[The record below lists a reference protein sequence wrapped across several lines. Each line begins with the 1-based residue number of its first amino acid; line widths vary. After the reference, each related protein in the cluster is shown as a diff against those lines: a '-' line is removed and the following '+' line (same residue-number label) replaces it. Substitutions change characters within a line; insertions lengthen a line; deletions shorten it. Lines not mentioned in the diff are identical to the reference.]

1 MTCPSCLTHANDKIL
16 SECCDKETLEL
27 KAQEE
32 MSYGFLDPSVNIDQA
47 SPLRS
52 KAGGGQ

>member
-52 KAGGGQ
+52 KAGGG